1 MEMDKNTQLYIQ
13 GDGITATAIVGQD
26 ITVFAGAATT
36 SAFTRTLIGQDNR
49 LEDLYVRAIN
59 NRTRERNYF
68 KLYSSLLRGDISDD
82 DFDEEIDK
90 NEDDYVVP
98 AGVDADLTEIE
109 FALQVTPKLKNVETT
124 DDFMALFSFNDK
136 SVHKYIAEND

>member
-98 AGVDADLTEIE
+98 AGVDADLTEI
-109 FALQVTPKLKNVETT
+109 KLKNVETT

-136 SVHKYIAEND
+136 SVHKYIAKND

>member
-82 DFDEEIDK
+82 
-90 NEDDYVVP
+90 YVVP

-136 SVHKYIAEND
+136 SVHKYIAKND

>member
-1 MEMDKNTQLYIQ
+1 M
-13 GDGITATAIVGQD
+13 
-26 ITVFAGAATT
+26 
-36 SAFTRTLIGQDNR
+36 IGQDNR

-136 SVHKYIAEND
+136 SVHKYIAKND

>member
-1 MEMDKNTQLYIQ
+1 MKTC
-13 GDGITATAIVGQD
+13 
-26 ITVFAGAATT
+26 
-36 SAFTRTLIGQDNR
+36 
-49 LEDLYVRAIN
+49 
-59 NRTRERNYF
+59 
-68 KLYSSLLRGDISDD
+68 SSLLRGDISDD

-136 SVHKYIAEND
+136 SVHKYIAKND

>member
-98 AGVDADLTEIE
+98 LSLI
-109 FALQVTPKLKNVETT
+109 
-124 DDFMALFSFNDK
+124 
-136 SVHKYIAEND
+136 HI